1 MQTLQQGGDVFFR
14 ETRLGA
20 TCAIKSA
27 FSRADSLR
35 KGLRAAILA
44 ENFVSPASGCFMPG
58 PQMSPSSAPTSRGP
72 DIVDVTLQGF
82 RDAVMQESFDRPV
95 LVDFW
100 SPRSAPCKQ
109 LTPRLEKLVRQFGG
123 KVRLAKMNVDEHP
136 QIAQKLGIQSV
147 PTVVACVQG
156 QMAEGFA
163 EVLPEIE
170 IKAFIQNL
178 LGPDGVNVEDLLAE
192 SQALL
197 DAGQVAVAEAGFAQI
212 LQTDPEH
219 PVALA
224 GLARCALAR
233 GEAEQAKAI
242 LAQIPGKHANTPA
255 VAAARAALALEE
267 KAGAVGD
274 MALLLAR
281 VETAPHDH
289 QARYDLA
296 VALNAA
302 GKREAAAQELLVIVK
317 QDRKWNDEAARKL
330 LLECF
335 ESWGPVDP
343 ATRTARRQLSSL
355 LFS

>member
-1 MQTLQQGGDVFFR
+1 MPQPSP
-14 ETRLGA
+14 
-20 TCAIKSA
+20 SA
-27 FSRADSLR
+27 
-35 KGLRAAILA
+35 
-44 ENFVSPASGCFMPG
+44 PAS
-58 PQMSPSSAPTSRGP
+58 GP
-72 DIVDVTLQGF
+72 DIVDVTLQSF
-82 RDAVMQESFDRPV
+82 RDDVMQESLVRPV

-123 KVRLAKMNVDEHP
+123 KVRLAKMNVDAFP

-147 PTVVACVQG
+147 PTVIACIQG

-163 EVLPEIE
+163 EVLPEGE
-170 IKAFIQNL
+170 IKAFIQRL
-178 LGPDGVNVEDLLAE
+178 LGPDAVDVEALLAE

-197 DAGQVAVAEAGFAQI
+197 DAGQIAVAEAGFAQI
-212 LQTDPEH
+212 LEIDPDH
-219 PVALA
+219 PAALA

-242 LAQIPGKHANTPA
+242 LAQIPEKHAGNPA

-267 KAGAVGD
+267 KASSVGD

-296 VALNAA
+296 VALNAS

-330 LLECF
+330 LLEFF
-335 ESWGPVDP
+335 ESWGPADP
-343 ATRTARRQLSSL
+343 ATRAARRQLSSL

>member
-1 MQTLQQGGDVFFR
+1 MPQP
-14 ETRLGA
+14 
-20 TCAIKSA
+20 
-27 FSRADSLR
+27 
-35 KGLRAAILA
+35 
-44 ENFVSPASGCFMPG
+44 SP
-58 PQMSPSSAPTSRGP
+58 SAPTSGP
-72 DIVDVTLQGF
+72 DIVDVTLQSF
-82 RDAVMQESFDRPV
+82 RDDVMQESFGRPV

-123 KVRLAKMNVDEHP
+123 KVRLAKMNVDAFP

-147 PTVVACVQG
+147 PTVIACIQG

-163 EVLPEIE
+163 EVLPEGE
-170 IKAFIQNL
+170 IKAFIQRL
-178 LGPDGVNVEDLLAE
+178 LGPDAVDVEALLAE

-197 DAGQVAVAEAGFAQI
+197 DAGQIAVAEAGFAQI
-212 LQTDPEH
+212 LEIDPDH
-219 PVALA
+219 PAALA

-242 LAQIPGKHANTPA
+242 LAQIPEKHAGNPA

-267 KAGAVGD
+267 KASSVGD

-296 VALNAA
+296 VALNAS

-330 LLECF
+330 LLEFF
-335 ESWGPVDP
+335 ESWGPADP
-343 ATRTARRQLSSL
+343 ATRAARRQLSSL